1 MTRLEMLK
9 VHDLED
15 ATVQLCGNDNVS
27 ALGRRSGRAEGLR
40 SDALLSEAL
49 LLGSPLT
56 DSNPAAAAA
65 GGVSGQAFRSRLHEQ
80 LLQRLGGDA
89 LGLWFGRY
97 GATLRDQDAVVTVEN
112 DFLADCIRH
121 FCWQELLA
129 ATQAA
134 GTSGTRLRIE
144 VGPVEADPPRVAA
157 PQLVP
162 LGNGNPGRLGSTGSV
177 SVSGSSV
184 AGSRPASPSRRMATE
199 LNDSQIPTMPQSA
212 ASGAEVRPNPRTEAA
227 SRLSKPSNSRVS
239 KPIEGLSNRLALS
252 TTSMV
257 LERPGQFGIVFL
269 YGPSGCGK
277 THLLKWLGQS
287 LKELPQIRR
296 SVRMSAEQFTIEY
309 VDASRNGSFGSF
321 RRKFADLDALIIED
335 LQFLGGKRQTIN
347 ALRQTLD
354 ELAAR
359 QCQIILSADRPAA
372 ELTML
377 GADMIGRIASGI
389 NIVMEP
395 LDAQIRI
402 DLLRRLCREHQIELD
417 DTTLRQLADRVSGD
431 GRCIY
436 GLLFR
441 LAAQKR
447 ACGGSLTREDA
458 LGCVLDLLH
467 LDRPLLRIS
476 DVERAVCESTGLK
489 AEDLR
494 GKSRSKAVASARMLA
509 MYLARRYTD
518 AAYAEIGSHFGNRQH
533 STVISAAKRAE
544 QILKGGDQGRNNQGL
559 GEIVKAVQAKLRVG

>member
-9 VHDLED
+9 VHDLRD
-15 ATVQLCGNDNVS
+15 AAAQLCASENDPRVT
-27 ALGRRSGRAEGLR
+27 RRPPRT
-40 SDALLSEAL
+40 EAARI
-49 LLGSPLT
+49 
-56 DSNPAAAAA
+56 DAAANATAVIEGPATSAA
-65 GGVSGQAFRSRLHEQ
+65 VEAASGQLFRTRLHEQ

-97 GATLRDQDAVVTVEN
+97 GASLREDDAVVTVEN

-129 ATQAA
+129 ATHAA
-134 GTSGTRLRIE
+134 GSPQTRLRIE
-144 VGPVEADPPRVAA
+144 VGSVGQESNRTAS
-157 PQLVP
+157 PQIVP
-162 LGNGNPGRLGSTGSV
+162 LGHPVAPGVIRAAMGRRDHAMPDSPAVDSPNAAAADERREPRAAKRGEAAARAVVGKTATV
-177 SVSGSSV
+177 
-184 AGSRPASPSRRMATE
+184 SRPI
-199 LNDSQIPTMPQSA
+199 D
-212 ASGAEVRPNPRTEAA
+212 GA
-227 SRLSKPSNSRVS
+227 
-239 KPIEGLSNRLALS
+239 SNRLALS
-252 TTSMV
+252 TAGMI

-321 RRKFADLDALIIED
+321 RRKFAELDALIIED

-354 ELAAR
+354 ELSAR
-359 QCQIILSADRPAA
+359 HCQIILSADRPAA

-395 LDAQIRI
+395 LDGQIRI
-402 DLLRRLCREHQIELD
+402 DLLRRLCRDHQIELD
-417 DTTLRQLADRVSGD
+417 DATLRQLADRVAGD

-447 ACGGSLTREDA
+447 ACGGRLTREDA
-458 LGCVLDLLH
+458 LGCVIDLIH
-467 LDRPLLRIS
+467 LDRPMLRIS
-476 DVERAVCESTGLK
+476 DVEKAVCESTGLT
-489 AEDLR
+489 AEELR

-544 QILKGGDQGRNNQGL
+544 QLLSSGDRTGRNKDGL